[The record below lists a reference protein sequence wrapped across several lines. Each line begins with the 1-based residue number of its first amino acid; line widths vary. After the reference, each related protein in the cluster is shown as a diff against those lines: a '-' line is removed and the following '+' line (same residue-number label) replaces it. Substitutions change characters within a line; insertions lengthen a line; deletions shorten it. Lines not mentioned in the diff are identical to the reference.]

1 MKFNTPLSFICSK
14 CPTFLMV
21 LPALEMSPM
30 QPSFLH
36 PALCTPSQKKLIYK
50 TRPFF
55 IHLAVF
61 AVSFSPLSSCKLEM
75 KIMHIC
81 TLIQC
86 TSQQE
91 LLAFSMCW
99 HLGNI
104 LEASGKL
111 SLRFRHSLYIEDVP
125 LLERLNNCTIKCFF
139 SCCLIPINKSK
150 NREPR

>member
-36 PALCTPSQKKLIYK
+36 PALCTPSPKKLIYK

-86 TSQQE
+86 TCLSR
-91 LLAFSMCW
+91 SCW
-99 HLGNI
+99 HFLCAGTWVIFWKPQANYLLDLDIPYI
-104 LEASGKL
+104 LKMCL
-111 SLRFRHSLYIEDVP
+111 SLNGSITAL
-125 LLERLNNCTIKCFF
+125 
-139 SCCLIPINKSK
+139 
-150 NREPR
+150 